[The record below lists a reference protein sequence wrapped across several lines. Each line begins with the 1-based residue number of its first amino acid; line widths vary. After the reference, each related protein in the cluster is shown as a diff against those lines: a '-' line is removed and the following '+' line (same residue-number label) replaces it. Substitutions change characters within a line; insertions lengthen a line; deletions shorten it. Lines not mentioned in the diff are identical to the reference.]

1 MPYNQLDVPDP
12 IPVGINAIGVKL
24 LAPIMNL
31 GIIIGLTSV
40 ILVLLLGQSRIF
52 YSMARDGC
60 WEFAGNA
67 TCRWE
72 LTFPL
77 HVRRSEFRAN
87 ATSPA
92 YDRPVGACA
101 RATCLLGNVHAD
113 LGSVRRDALLRGS
126 QVSTIYWEAG

>member
-1 MPYNQLDVPDP
+1 
-12 IPVGINAIGVKL
+12 
-24 LAPIMNL
+24 MNL
-31 GIIIGLTSV
+31 AIIIGLTSV

-77 HVRRSEFRAN
+77 HVRRSEFRGN
-87 ATSPA
+87 AREDVPGVRSA
-92 YDRPVGACA
+92 RPSVCKSYLLIGECAC
-101 RATCLLGNVHAD
+101 RP
-113 LGSVRRDALLRGS
+113 RQRPQDALLRGS
-126 QVSTIYWEAG
+126 QVSTILIGP